1 MYSKHNI
8 LRWNAESFYRNKTR
22 MSPITAAILALH
34 SRVLLEV
41 TSQERGQERKKTI
54 NLRSGK
60 EVIPSI
66 LSVDRLVYIE
76 NIKESKKKLW

>member
-1 MYSKHNI
+1 
-8 LRWNAESFYRNKTR
+8 

-76 NIKESKKKLW
+76 NIKESKRKL